1 MIELK
6 EISKIYKTKKGVKT
20 QALDHLSFS
29 LPEKG
34 LFFILGKSG
43 SGKSTLLN
51 IIGGL
56 DKYDQGELI
65 VSGKNTKK
73 FKSRDFDY
81 YRNTYIGF
89 IFQEFNLLEEYN
101 VYDNILLSIKLQK
114 EKIDLAKVDE
124 LLTRVGISGLGK
136 RKINELSGGQK
147 QRVAIARAL
156 IKNPEIIL
164 ADEPTGSLDAET
176 GKQIFSLL
184 KEISRD
190 KLVIIVSHDMDS
202 ATTYADGILEIQDGK
217 IISNTIPT
225 EEKNTQIFK
234 SKKSKLPFLSSL
246 KFAFLNLGMKKLKL
260 FFTILLVFMS
270 LTFFGISMILSEFHI
285 EHSHA
290 KTMVNTKEE
299 TVVIQK
305 GFYNAYND
313 TWSNNQDN
321 IYLTLE
327 DISNIH
333 KLTDINSVFQYRL
346 NENNNDIG
354 FDIDF
359 RSSYN
364 PKTTPTY
371 YLILNSTLN
380 FIEADSSF
388 LNQEIIGTYPT
399 NYDEVMIHSYLA
411 DCIMYYGILPY
422 YENSNIYKKEYYK
435 PDSYEEL
442 VNSNIYLK
450 LGSTKVKISGIIL
463 DNTREFENLKNLTS
477 DQVLS
482 DEMWM
487 GLPTDHHNYYK
498 FSQMIFKYARDIY
511 VMKGFIDHIELNP
524 NTVIDDNIYRGVI
537 AYNNHDYSLGNRYQ
551 FLDKKISVLDGDKVY
566 SLDQLNK
573 NEIIINETVLDK
585 ISANNYS
592 KLKEQYIQNYNDKV
606 KELENENKIIEQE
619 NQQLL
624 SEYNQK
630 LEQSIESEFPTL
642 KELKKIPYKSES
654 ELMEEF
660 AKNYIKENQI
670 INSIVNLKFYNNQTN
685 ETFNYDNIVIKGIQ
699 FTDEDVVYM
708 ADNVAEDLMQDNHN
722 IKAVVLKS
730 NDLKK
735 LTQLFTSFPNANSK
749 YYSETIYSNTI
760 YQISETLENIS
771 VFAFYASVVFGIF
784 AFILLTNFI
793 VNSIYYSKKTIGIL
807 RGLGARKMD
816 VFKIFFNEGLLIGIF
831 STVISLI
838 FLFIMVCF
846 MNYYIS
852 DHLFFEIELI
862 EFTVKNILIIV
873 GSVITIIFLSS
884 LLTVGKIAKM
894 KPIDAILNK

>member
-6 EISKIYKTKKGVKT
+6 DICKSYKTKKGVKT
-20 QALDHLSFS
+20 LALDHLSFS

-51 IIGGL
+51 LIGGL
-56 DKYDQGELI
+56 DQYDEGELI

-73 FKSRDFDY
+73 FKSKDFDY

-164 ADEPTGSLDAET
+164 ADEPTGSLDEET

-184 KEISRD
+184 KKISRE
-190 KLVIIVSHDMDS
+190 KLVVIVSHDRES

-217 IISNTIPT
+217 IISNTIPS
-225 EEKNTQIFK
+225 EETSTQAFK
-234 SKKSKLPFLSSL
+234 SKKSKLPFFSSL
-246 KFAFLNLGMKKLKL
+246 KFAFLNLEMKKLKL

-270 LTFFGISMILSEFHI
+270 LTFFGTSMILSEFHI

-305 GFYNAYND
+305 GLYNAYND
-313 TWSNNQDN
+313 TWSNSQENM
-321 IYLTLE
+321 YLTLD

-346 NENNNDIG
+346 NENNQDIG

-364 PKTTPTY
+364 PKTTPIY
-371 YLILNSTLN
+371 YMMLNSTLN

-388 LNQEIIGTYPT
+388 LTQKIIGTYPT

-411 DCIMYYGILPY
+411 DSIMYYGILPY
-422 YENSNIYKKEYYK
+422 DENSNIYKKEYYK

-442 VNSNIYLK
+442 VNSNIYFK

-463 DNTREFENLKNLTS
+463 DNTHEFENLKNLTS
-477 DQVLS
+477 AQVLS

-487 GLPTDHHNYYK
+487 GLPIYHHNYYK
-498 FSQMIFKYARDIY
+498 FQQLLSRYSNDIY
-511 VMKGFIDHIELNP
+511 VAKGFIDHIELKP
-524 NTVIDDNIYRGVI
+524 NTVIDDNTYHGAITYH
-537 AYNNHDYSLGNRYQ
+537 NHEYSLGKEFQ
-551 FLDKKISVLDGDKVY
+551 FLDKKISVLDGDKVN
-566 SLDQLNK
+566 SLDQLNE
-573 NEIIINETVLDK
+573 NEIIINESVLDK

-592 KLKEQYIQNYNDKV
+592 KLKEQYIENYNDKV
-606 KELENENKIIEQE
+606 KELENQNKEIEQE

-642 KELKKIPYKSES
+642 KEPIEILYKTNE
-654 ELMEEF
+654 ELTEEF
-660 AKNYIKENQI
+660 TKNYIKENQI
-670 INSIVNLKFYNNQTN
+670 MNSTVDLKFYNNQTN
-685 ETFNYDNIVIKGIQ
+685 ETASYSNIVIRGIQ
-699 FTDEDVVYM
+699 FTDEDTIYM
-708 ADNVAEDLMQDNHN
+708 ANNIASELMKDNHN
-722 IKAVVLKS
+722 IKAVVFKS
-730 NDLKK
+730 NNIQDL
-735 LTQLFTSFPNANSK
+735 TNLFTNFPSTNSK

-760 YQISETLENIS
+760 NQISETLANIS
-771 VFAFYASVVFGIF
+771 IFAFYASIVFGIF

-807 RGLGARKMD
+807 RGLGARKID
-816 VFKIFFNEGLLIGIF
+816 VFKIFLNEGLMIGIF
-831 STVISLI
+831 STILSLI
-838 FLFIMVCF
+838 FLFMMVSV
-846 MNYYIS
+846 MNSYICN
-852 DHLFFEIELI
+852 HLFFEIELI
-862 EFTVKNILIIV
+862 EFTMQNIVIIL
-873 GSVITIIFLSS
+873 GSVVMIIFLSS
-884 LLTVGKIAKM
+884 LFTVGKIAKM